1 MSCDDF
7 DFGDLLGLGLAIGEE
22 MAEEELERIRIE
34 REFEQ
39 DDDDDKL
46 IDDQIRL
53 DSIKKEG
60 AFLFILIKL
69 IRQQKYSFGFEYNNK
84 INDFYV

>member
-1 MSCDDF
+1 MEF

-39 DDDDDKL
+39 DDEDDL
-46 IDDQIRL
+46 FDD
-53 DSIKKEG
+53 
-60 AFLFILIKL
+60 
-69 IRQQKYSFGFEYNNK
+69 
-84 INDFYV
+84 